1 MSTHIQLLLHI
12 LLTHR
17 LYSDLIN
24 LKLFSDEG
32 QDHLISL
39 KCHSLISAYL
49 FLPLICIVLL

>member
-1 MSTHIQLLLHI
+1 MSTHIQLLLQI

-17 LYSDLIN
+17 FYSDLIN
-24 LKLFSDEG
+24 LKLFSGEG

-39 KCHSLISAYL
+39 KCHSLILAYL